1 MKLSVIQV
9 YGKVQFCSVISRYC
23 LHESFYC
30 TFIPKN
36 LQDKKALI
44 AFFRNAGMKKSIL
57 NRYSIYNR
65 KRHWKLLLFLFAIV
79 IIAFSLWY
87 SNVLVRKIAR
97 DERFK
102 IQTWANALQ
111 TRARLVNSTQKFF
124 NQVQEEER
132 NKVELYAEAQQM
144 FVKSGPN
151 EDPSFYLKLISSNK
165 TIPVVLT
172 DGKGN
177 INSQVNTVFSSD
189 TIPGMEEYLKKE
201 FSKYPPIK
209 IPLYNNEV
217 NYIYYQDSKLFTE
230 MQVVM
235 NNLVESFFS
244 EVVNNSASV
253 PVLVTDSARKQALAY
268 GQIDTTQI
276 HDSAYL
282 QQLIHDMSAANE
294 PIEVSIAGQG
304 KTFIFY
310 EDSYVLTQLRYFPYI
325 QLAIIG
331 IFLLVAYMLFS
342 TARRSEQNQV
352 WAGLAK
358 ETAHQLGTPLSSM
371 MAWVDYLE
379 AKDVDSETIDELRK
393 DVNRLSTITD
403 RFSKIGSN
411 PSLVPEN
418 LVSVIYNSV
427 SYLKTRT
434 SQKISYSINMP
445 PEQSLVLPLNL
456 QLFEWVIENL
466 VKNAVDAMTTR
477 QGKITIDIIE
487 EEHVVNIDIADTG
500 KGIPRNM
507 FRTIF
512 NPGYTSKQRGW
523 GLGLSLSKRIIN
535 EYHKGKIFVKSSTPG
550 KGTTFRI
557 VLKK

>member
-1 MKLSVIQV
+1 MKQ
-9 YGKVQFCSVISRYC
+9 
-23 LHESFYC
+23 
-30 TFIPKN
+30 TFFNKYNI
-36 LQDKKALI
+36 
-44 AFFRNAGMKKSIL
+44 
-57 NRYSIYNR
+57 YSR
-65 KRHWKLLLFLFAIV
+65 KRYWKVLLLLFAI
-79 IIAFSLWY
+79 IIIGFSLWY
-87 SNVLVRKIAR
+87 SHVLVKKIAH
-97 DERFK
+97 DERQK
-102 IQTWANALQ
+102 IHTWANAIQ

-124 NQVQEEER
+124 TQIQEEER
-132 NKVELYAEAQQM
+132 NKVELYAEAQRRFIQA
-144 FVKSGPN
+144 GPN
-151 EDPSFYLKLISSNK
+151 EDPGFYMKIIENNTS
-165 TIPVVLT
+165 IPVILT

-177 INSQVNTVFSSD
+177 LVSNRNTEFSSD
-189 TIPGMEEYLKKE
+189 TVPGMGEYLKKE
-201 FSKYPPIK
+201 FSKYPRIEIRFYK
-209 IPLYNNEV
+209 NEM
-217 NYIYYQDSKLFTE
+217 NYIYYNDSKLFRE
-230 MQVVM
+230 MKVVL
-235 NNLVESFFS
+235 NNLVNSFFS

-253 PVLVTDSARKQALAY
+253 PVLVTDSTQTQALAY
-268 GQIDTTQI
+268 GQIDTLQI

-282 QQLIHDMSAANE
+282 QHLIHDMSSVND
-294 PIEVSIAGQG
+294 PIEISIAGQG
-304 KTFIFY
+304 KRLIFHK
-310 EDSYVLTQLRYFPYI
+310 DSYVLTQLRYFPYI

-331 IFLLVAYMLFS
+331 IFLLVAYLLFS

-379 AKDVDSETIDELRK
+379 AKDIGSETIEELRK

-411 PSLVPEN
+411 PTLVPEN
-418 LVSVIYNSV
+418 IVSVIYSSV

-434 SQKISYSINMP
+434 SQKINYYINVQ
-445 PEQSLVLPLNL
+445 PEQSILVPLNL

-466 VKNAVDAMTTR
+466 VKNAVDAMTR
-477 QGKITIDIIE
+477 QGSITIDIIE
-487 EEHVVNIDIADTG
+487 EDKVVNIDVADTG

-535 EYHKGKIFVKSSTPG
+535 DYHNGKIFVKNSTLG

-557 VLKK
+557 VLKKT

>member
-1 MKLSVIQV
+1 MKQ
-9 YGKVQFCSVISRYC
+9 
-23 LHESFYC
+23 SF
-30 TFIPKN
+30 F
-36 LQDKKALI
+36 
-44 AFFRNAGMKKSIL
+44 
-57 NRYSIYNR
+57 NRYNIYSR
-65 KRHWKLLLFLFAIV
+65 KRHWKLFLLLFAII

-87 SNVLVRKIAR
+87 SNVLVKKIAK
-97 DERFK
+97 DERQK
-102 IQTWANALQ
+102 IRTWANAIQ
-111 TRARLVNSTQKFF
+111 TRAQLVNSTQKFF
-124 NQVQEEER
+124 TQIQDEER
-132 NKVELYAEAQQM
+132 NKVKLYAEAVQRLTRAGSLDD
-144 FVKSGPN
+144 V
-151 EDPSFYLKLISSNK
+151 DFYLTIIQNNTL
-165 TIPVVLT
+165 IPVILT
-172 DGKGN
+172 DSKGN
-177 INSQVNTVFSSD
+177 IISTRNTVFSSD
-189 TIPGMEEYLKKE
+189 TIPGMQGYLKKE
-201 FSKYPPIK
+201 FTKYPPIE
-209 IPLYNNEV
+209 IPYYKHEV

-230 MQVVM
+230 MQVVL
-235 NNLVESFFS
+235 NNLVNSFFS

-253 PVLVTDSARKQALAY
+253 PVLVTDSAQKQALAY
-268 GQIDTTQI
+268 GQIDTLQI

-282 QQLIHDMSAANE
+282 QSVISDMASVNE
-294 PIEVSIAGQG
+294 PIEINIAGQG
-304 KTFIFY
+304 KRLIFHK
-310 EDSYVLTQLRYFPYI
+310 DSYVLTQLRYFPYI
-325 QLAIIG
+325 QLAIIS
-331 IFLLVAYMLFS
+331 IFLMVAYMLFS

-379 AKDVDSETIDELRK
+379 TKDVDSETIEELRK

-418 LVSVIYNSV
+418 VVSVIYNSV

-434 SQKISYSINMP
+434 SQKISYSINVA
-445 PEQSLVLPLNL
+445 PEQSIVVPLNL

-466 VKNAVDAMTTR
+466 VKNAVDAMTR
-477 QGKITIDIIE
+477 QGKIAIVILEEDTVVTIDIS
-487 EEHVVNIDIADTG
+487 DTG

-523 GLGLSLSKRIIN
+523 GLGLSLSKRIIS
-535 EYHKGKIFVKSSTPG
+535 EYHNGKIFVKNSVIG

>member
-1 MKLSVIQV
+1 
-9 YGKVQFCSVISRYC
+9 
-23 LHESFYC
+23 
-30 TFIPKN
+30 
-36 LQDKKALI
+36 
-44 AFFRNAGMKKSIL
+44 MKKSIL
-57 NRYSIYNR
+57 SRYSIYNR
-65 KRHWKLLLFLFAIV
+65 KRFWKLLLFLFAIV

-87 SNVLVRKIAR
+87 SNVLVKKIAK
-97 DERFK
+97 DERMK
-102 IQTWANALQ
+102 IHTWANALQ
-111 TRARLVNSTQKFF
+111 TRARLVNSTKKFF
-124 NQVQEEER
+124 TQIQEDER
-132 NKVELYAEAQQM
+132 NKVELYAEAQRR
-144 FVKSGPN
+144 FAKAGLN
-151 EDPSFYLKLISSNK
+151 EDATFYLKIIENNTS
-165 TIPVVLT
+165 IPVILT
-172 DGKGN
+172 DSKGN
-177 INSQVNTVFSSD
+177 ITGSCNTVFTSD
-189 TIPGMEEYLKKE
+189 TVPGMEAYLKKQ
-201 FSKYPPIK
+201 FSKYPRIA
-209 IPLYNNEV
+209 IPLGNNEF

-235 NNLVESFFS
+235 NNLVNSFFS

-253 PVLVTDSARKQALAY
+253 PVLVTDSTRSQLLAF
-268 GQIDTTQI
+268 GQIDTLQI

-282 QQLIHDMSAANE
+282 QQLIHTMSEAND
-294 PIEVSIAGQG
+294 PIEISIAGQG
-304 KTFIFY
+304 KTLIFY
-310 EDSYVLTQLRYFPYI
+310 KDSYVLTQLRYFPYI

-331 IFLLVAYMLFS
+331 IFLLVAYLLFS

-379 AKDVDSETIDELRK
+379 AKDIDRETIEELRK

-418 LVSVIYNSV
+418 LVSVIYSSV

-434 SQKISYSINMP
+434 SQKITYSINLP
-445 PEQSLVLPLNL
+445 PDYSLVLPLNL

-466 VKNAVDAMTTR
+466 VKNAVDAMTR

-487 EEHVVNIDIADTG
+487 EEHVVNIDIADSG

-512 NPGYTSKQRGW
+512 KPGYTSKQRGW

-535 EYHKGKIFVKSSTPG
+535 EYHKGKIFVKSSTLG

>member
-1 MKLSVIQV
+1 MKQP
-9 YGKVQFCSVISRYC
+9 F
-23 LHESFYC
+23 
-30 TFIPKN
+30 
-36 LQDKKALI
+36 
-44 AFFRNAGMKKSIL
+44 L
-57 NRYSIYNR
+57 NRYSIYDR
-65 KRHWKLLLFLFAIV
+65 KRHWKVLLILSALF
-79 IIAFSLWY
+79 IISFSLWY
-87 SNVLVRKIAR
+87 SNVLVKKIAR
-97 DERFK
+97 DERTK
-102 IQTWANALQ
+102 IHTWANALQ

-124 NQVQEEER
+124 TQIQEEER
-132 NKVELYAEAQQM
+132 NKVKLYAEAQ
-144 FVKSGPN
+144 KRLNKAGRD
-151 EDPSFYLKLISSNK
+151 EDIGFYLTIIQNNTS
-165 TIPVVLT
+165 IPVILT
-172 DGKGN
+172 DGKGK
-177 INSQVNTVFSSD
+177 ITSQRNTVFSSD
-189 TIPGMEEYLKKE
+189 TVPGMEGYLKRE
-201 FSKYPPIK
+201 FSKYPPIE
-209 IPLYNNEV
+209 IPYYKNEV
-217 NYIYYQDSKLFTE
+217 NYIYYNDSKLFTE
-230 MQVVM
+230 MQVVL
-235 NNLVESFFS
+235 NNLVDAFFK

-253 PVLVTDSARKQALAY
+253 PVLVTDSTQSKALAY
-268 GQIDTTQI
+268 GQIDTLLI

-282 QQLIHDMSAANE
+282 QKIIHDMSAEND
-294 PIEVSIAGQG
+294 PIEINIAEQG
-304 KTFIFY
+304 KTLIFY
-310 EDSYVLTQLRYFPYI
+310 KDSYVLTQLRYFPYI
-325 QLAIIG
+325 QLAIIS

-379 AKDVDSETIDELRK
+379 AKDIDSETIEELRK

-434 SQKISYSINMP
+434 SQKITYSINIP
-445 PEQSLVLPLNL
+445 PEQSIVLPLNL

-466 VKNAVDAMTTR
+466 VKNAVDAMTR
-477 QGKITIDIIE
+477 QGTIRIDIQE
-487 EEHVVNIDIADTG
+487 EEHLINIDITDTG

-535 EYHKGKIFVKSSTPG
+535 EYHKGKIFVKSSTIG

>member
-1 MKLSVIQV
+1 MKQ
-9 YGKVQFCSVISRYC
+9 
-23 LHESFYC
+23 SF
-30 TFIPKN
+30 F
-36 LQDKKALI
+36 
-44 AFFRNAGMKKSIL
+44 

-65 KRHWKLLLFLFAIV
+65 KKLWKILLLIFAIV

-87 SNVLVRKIAR
+87 SNLLVKKIAR
-97 DERFK
+97 DERMK
-102 IQTWANALQ
+102 IHTWANAIQ
-111 TRARLVNSTQKFF
+111 TRARLVNSTQSFF
-124 NQVQEEER
+124 AQIQEEER
-132 NKVELYAEAQQM
+132 KKIELYAEAQKRFIESNTNQDQ
-144 FVKSGPN
+144 G
-151 EDPSFYLKLISSNK
+151 FYLKIIENNTS
-165 TIPVVLT
+165 IPVILT

-177 INSQVNTVFSSD
+177 IIGQKNTVFSSD
-189 TIPGMEEYLKKE
+189 TIPGMEEILKKQ
-201 FSKYPPIK
+201 FSKYPPIPINYYK
-209 IPLYNNEV
+209 NEV
-217 NYIYYQDSKLFTE
+217 NYIYYNDSKLFTE
-230 MQVVM
+230 MKVVL
-235 NNLVESFFS
+235 NNLVDAFFK

-253 PVLVTDSARKQALAY
+253 PVLITDSLQTQALNY

-282 QQLIHDMSAANE
+282 QRLIHDMSAEND
-294 PIEVSIAGQG
+294 PIEITIAGQG
-304 KTFIFY
+304 KRLIFY
-310 EDSYVLTQLRYFPYI
+310 KDSYVLTQLRYFPYI
-325 QLAIIG
+325 QLAIIS

-379 AKDVDSETIDELRK
+379 AKDIDSETIEELRK

-418 LVSVIYNSV
+418 LVSVIYESV

-434 SQKISYSINMP
+434 SQKITYSINVL
-445 PEQSLVLPLNL
+445 PEVSIVVPLNL

-466 VKNAVDAMTTR
+466 VKNAIDAMTR
-477 QGKITIDIIE
+477 QGKIKIDILE
-487 EEHVVNIDIADTG
+487 ETDVVNIDIADTG

-512 NPGYTSKQRGW
+512 YPGYTSKQRGW
-523 GLGLSLSKRIIN
+523 GLGLSLSKRIIS
-535 EYHKGKIFVKSSTPG
+535 EYHNGKIFVKSSTIG

-557 VLKK
+557 VLKKS

>member
-1 MKLSVIQV
+1 MKLPFL
-9 YGKVQFCSVISRYC
+9 K
-23 LHESFYC
+23 H
-30 TFIPKN
+30 
-36 LQDKKALI
+36 
-44 AFFRNAGMKKSIL
+44 
-57 NRYSIYNR
+57 YSIYSR
-65 KRHWKLLLFLFAIV
+65 KKHWKILLFISAIV
-79 IIAFSLWY
+79 IIGVSLWY
-87 SNVLVRKIAR
+87 SNVLVKKIAR
-97 DERFK
+97 DERTK
-102 IQTWANALQ
+102 IHTWANALQ

-124 NQVQEEER
+124 TQIQEDER
-132 NKVELYAEAQQM
+132 NKVELYAEAQRK
-144 FVKSGPN
+144 FAKAGLN
-151 EDPSFYLKLISSNK
+151 EDATFYLKIIENNT
-165 TIPVVLT
+165 TIPVILT
-172 DGKGN
+172 DSKGTITGKAN
-177 INSQVNTVFSSD
+177 IVFNSD
-189 TIPGMEEYLKKE
+189 TVSVMADHLKKE
-201 FSKYPPIK
+201 FSKYPRIE
-209 IPLYNNEV
+209 IPLTKSDS

-235 NNLVESFFS
+235 NKLVNSFFS

-253 PVLVTDSARKQALAY
+253 PVLVTDSAQSQALAY
-268 GQIDTTQI
+268 GQIDTLHI
-276 HDSAYL
+276 HDSVYL
-282 QQLIHDMSAANE
+282 RQIILDMAAQND
-294 PIEVSIAGQG
+294 PIEIQIAGQG
-304 KTFIFY
+304 KTLIFY
-310 EDSYVLTQLRYFPYI
+310 KNSYVLTQLRYFPYI
-325 QLAIIG
+325 QLTIIG

-379 AKDVDSETIDELRK
+379 TRDVDIDTIEELRK

-418 LVSVIYNSV
+418 LVSVIYTSI

-434 SQKISYSINMP
+434 SQKITFSINLP
-445 PEQSLVLPLNL
+445 PESSIVLPLNL

-466 VKNAVDAMTTR
+466 VKNAVDAMTR
-477 QGKITIDIIE
+477 QGKISIDIVEEEKVVTIDIT
-487 EEHVVNIDIADTG
+487 DTG
-500 KGIPRNM
+500 KGIQRNM

-535 EYHKGKIFVKSSTPG
+535 EYHNGKIFVKNSAIG

>member
-1 MKLSVIQV
+1 
-9 YGKVQFCSVISRYC
+9 
-23 LHESFYC
+23 
-30 TFIPKN
+30 
-36 LQDKKALI
+36 
-44 AFFRNAGMKKSIL
+44 MKKSIL
-57 NRYSIYNR
+57 SRYSIYNR

-87 SNVLVRKIAR
+87 SNVLVKKIAR
-97 DERFK
+97 DERMK

-124 NQVQEEER
+124 TQIQEEER
-132 NKVELYAEAQQM
+132 NKVELYAEALQR
-144 FVKSGPN
+144 FVKAGP
-151 EDPSFYLKLISSNK
+151 DDDLGFYLKIISNNNS
-165 TIPVVLT
+165 IPVILT
-172 DGKGN
+172 DSKGN
-177 INSQVNTVFSSD
+177 ITGNRNTVFSSD

-201 FSKYPPIK
+201 FSKYPRIENRYYK
-209 IPLYNNEV
+209 NEV

-230 MQVVM
+230 MQAVL
-235 NNLVESFFS
+235 NNLVSSFFS

-253 PVLVTDSARKQALAY
+253 PVLVTDSARTQALAY
-268 GQIDTTQI
+268 GHIDTLQI
-276 HDSAYL
+276 HDSIYL
-282 QQLIHDMSAANE
+282 QHLIKNMAAAND
-294 PIEVSIAGQG
+294 PIEINIAGQG
-304 KTFIFY
+304 KTLIFY
-310 EDSYVLTQLRYFPYI
+310 EDSFVLTQLRYFPYI

-331 IFLLVAYMLFS
+331 IFLLVAYLLFS

-379 AKDVDSETIDELRK
+379 AKDIDSETIEELRK
-393 DVNRLSTITD
+393 DVNRLNTITD

-418 LVSVIYNSV
+418 LVSVIYSSV

-434 SQKISYSINMP
+434 SQKITYSINVP
-445 PEQSLVLPLNL
+445 PEHSLVLPLNL

-466 VKNAVDAMTTR
+466 VKNAVDAMTR
-477 QGKITIDIIE
+477 AGKITIDIIE
-487 EEHVVNIDIADTG
+487 EEHVVNIDITDTG

-535 EYHKGKIFVKSSTPG
+535 DYHKGKIFVKSSAVG

>member
-1 MKLSVIQV
+1 MKQSP
-9 YGKVQFCSVISRYC
+9 FSRY
-23 LHESFYC
+23 
-30 TFIPKN
+30 N
-36 LQDKKALI
+36 
-44 AFFRNAGMKKSIL
+44 
-57 NRYSIYNR
+57 IYNR
-65 KRHWKLLLFLFAIV
+65 KKHWKILLLLFAIV

-87 SNVLVRKIAR
+87 SNVLVKKIAR
-97 DERFK
+97 DERMK
-102 IQTWANALQ
+102 IRTWANALQ
-111 TRARLVNSTQKFF
+111 TRANLVNSTQKFF
-124 NQVQEEER
+124 AQVQEEEHK
-132 NKVELYAEAQQM
+132 KVELYAETQKR
-144 FVKSGPN
+144 FINLKEN
-151 EDPSFYLKLISSNK
+151 EDPSFYMKIIQNNS
-165 TIPVVLT
+165 TIPVILT
-172 DGKGN
+172 DDKGN
-177 INSQVNTVFSSD
+177 IIEHLNTDDFSSD
-189 TIPGMEEYLKKE
+189 TIPGMADYLKE
-201 FSKYPPIK
+201 FTKYPPIPIRYYK
-209 IPLYNNEV
+209 NEV
-217 NYIYYQDSKLFTE
+217 NYIYYKDSKLFTE
-230 MQVVM
+230 IQGVM
-235 NNLVESFFS
+235 ADLVNSFFS

-253 PVLVTDSARKQALAY
+253 PVLVTDSLQTKALKS
-268 GQIDTTQI
+268 GQFDTLKI

-282 QQLIHDMSAANE
+282 QKIIHDMAAEND
-294 PIEVSIAGQG
+294 PIEINIAGQG
-304 KTFIFY
+304 KRLIFY
-310 EDSYVLTQLRYFPYI
+310 KDSYVLTQLRYFPYI
-325 QLAIIG
+325 QLAIIS

-411 PSLVPEN
+411 PSLIPEN
-418 LVSVIYNSV
+418 VVTVIYDSI

-434 SQKISYSINMP
+434 SQKITYSINLQP
-445 PEQSLVLPLNL
+445 DESIVVPLNL

-466 VKNAVDAMTTR
+466 VKNAVDAMTR
-477 QGKITIDIIE
+477 QGTITIDILD

-557 VLKK
+557 VLKKEV

>member
-1 MKLSVIQV
+1 M
-9 YGKVQFCSVISRYC
+9 R
-23 LHESFYC
+23 
-30 TFIPKN
+30 
-36 LQDKKALI
+36 
-44 AFFRNAGMKKSIL
+44 KSIL
-57 NRYSIYNR
+57 SRYSIYNR
-65 KRHWKLLLFLFAIV
+65 KRYWKILLFLFAIV

-87 SNVLVRKIAR
+87 SNVLVKKIAR
-97 DERFK
+97 DERMK
-102 IQTWANALQ
+102 IHTWANALQ

-124 NQVQEEER
+124 TQIQEEER
-132 NKVELYAEAQQM
+132 NKVELYAEALQRT
-144 FVKSGPN
+144 VKAGPN
-151 EDPSFYLKLISSNK
+151 DDLGFYLKIISNNTS
-165 TIPVVLT
+165 IPVILT
-172 DGKGN
+172 DSKGN
-177 INSQVNTVFSSD
+177 ITGNRNTVFSSD
-189 TIPGMEEYLKKE
+189 TIPGMEDYLKKE
-201 FSKYPPIK
+201 FSKYPRIENRYYK
-209 IPLYNNEV
+209 NEV

-253 PVLVTDSARKQALAY
+253 PVLVTDSARSEALAY
-268 GQIDTTQI
+268 GQIDTLQL
-276 HDSAYL
+276 HDSVYL
-282 QQLIHDMSAANE
+282 QHLIRDMSAEND
-294 PIEVSIAGQG
+294 PIEISIAGQG

-310 EDSYVLTQLRYFPYI
+310 KDSYVLTQLRYFPYI

-331 IFLLVAYMLFS
+331 IFLLVAYLLFS

-379 AKDVDSETIDELRK
+379 AKDIDSETIEELRK

-418 LVSVIYNSV
+418 LVSVIYSSV

-434 SQKISYSINMP
+434 SQKINYSVNVP
-445 PEQSLVLPLNL
+445 AEHSLVLPLNL

-477 QGKITIDIIE
+477 QGKISIDIIE
-487 EEHVVNIDIADTG
+487 EEHIVNIDITDTG

-512 NPGYTSKQRGW
+512 NPGYTSKKRGW

-535 EYHKGKIFVKSSTPG
+535 DYHKGKIFVKNSATG

>member
-1 MKLSVIQV
+1 
-9 YGKVQFCSVISRYC
+9 
-23 LHESFYC
+23 
-30 TFIPKN
+30 
-36 LQDKKALI
+36 
-44 AFFRNAGMKKSIL
+44 MKKSFL
-57 NRYSIYNR
+57 GRYSIYSR

-87 SNVLVRKIAR
+87 SNVLVKKIAK
-97 DERFK
+97 DERMK
-102 IQTWANALQ
+102 IHTWANALQ

-124 NQVQEEER
+124 SQIQEEER
-132 NKVELYAEAQQM
+132 NKVELYAEALQR
-144 FVKSGPN
+144 FARSGPN
-151 EDPSFYLKLISSNK
+151 EDPSFYLRIITNNTS
-165 TIPVVLT
+165 IPVILT
-172 DGKGN
+172 DGNGN
-177 INSQVNTVFSSD
+177 ITSQANTVFSSD
-189 TIPGMEEYLKKE
+189 TIPGMTDYLKKE
-201 FSKYPPIK
+201 FSKYPRIEIK
-209 IPLYNNEV
+209 YYKDEV

-253 PVLVTDSARKQALAY
+253 PVLVTDSARTQALAY
-268 GQIDTTQI
+268 GQIDTLQI
-276 HDSAYL
+276 HDSVYL
-282 QQLIHDMSAANE
+282 QHLISDMSSENE
-294 PIEVSIAGQG
+294 PIEINIAGQG
-304 KTFIFY
+304 KTLIFY
-310 EDSYVLTQLRYFPYI
+310 KDSYVLTQLRFFPYI
-325 QLAIIG
+325 QFVIIG
-331 IFLLVAYMLFS
+331 IFLLVAYLLFS

-379 AKDVDSETIDELRK
+379 SKDLDIETVEELRK
-393 DVNRLSTITD
+393 DVNRLNTITD

-418 LVSVIYNSV
+418 LVSVIYSSV

-434 SQKISYSINMP
+434 SQKITYSINVP
-445 PEQSLVLPLNL
+445 PEHSLVLPLNL

-466 VKNAVDAMTTR
+466 VKNAVDAMTR
-477 QGKITIDIIE
+477 QGKITIDIME
-487 EEHVVNIDIADTG
+487 ETHVVYIDIADTG
-500 KGIPRNM
+500 KGIPRKM
-507 FRTIF
+507 FKSIF

-535 EYHKGKIFVKSSTPG
+535 DYHKGKIFVKSSTLG

>member
-1 MKLSVIQV
+1 MNNSL
-9 YGKVQFCSVISRYC
+9 FSRY
-23 LHESFYC
+23 
-30 TFIPKN
+30 N
-36 LQDKKALI
+36 
-44 AFFRNAGMKKSIL
+44 
-57 NRYSIYNR
+57 IYNR

-87 SNVLVRKIAR
+87 SNVLVKKIAR
-97 DERFK
+97 DERMK
-102 IQTWANALQ
+102 IHTWANALQ

-124 NQVQEEER
+124 SQIQEEER
-132 NKVELYAEAQQM
+132 AKVELYAEALQR
-144 FVKSGPN
+144 FVRAGPN
-151 EDPSFYLKLISSNK
+151 EDPTFYLKIIQNNK
-165 TIPVVLT
+165 SIPVILT

-177 INSQVNTVFSSD
+177 ITSQVNTVFSSD
-189 TIPGMEEYLKKE
+189 TIPGMNDYLKKE
-201 FSKYPPIK
+201 YSKYPRIEIK
-209 IPLYNNEV
+209 YYKDEV

-253 PVLVTDSARKQALAY
+253 PVLVTDSARSEALAY
-268 GQIDTTQI
+268 GQIDTLQI

-282 QQLIHDMSAANE
+282 HKLISDMSSENE
-294 PIEVSIAGQG
+294 PIEIEIAGQG
-304 KTFIFY
+304 KTFIY
-310 EDSYVLTQLRYFPYI
+310 YKDSYVLTQLRYFPYI
-325 QLAIIG
+325 QFVIIG
-331 IFLLVAYMLFS
+331 IFLLVAYLLFS

-379 AKDVDSETIDELRK
+379 SKDLDSETIEELRK
-393 DVNRLSTITD
+393 DVNRLNTITD

-411 PSLVPEN
+411 PSLIPEN
-418 LVSVIYNSV
+418 LVSVIYSSV

-434 SQKISYSINMP
+434 SQKITYSINVP
-445 PEQSLVLPLNL
+445 PEHSLVLPLNL

-466 VKNAVDAMTTR
+466 VKNAVDAMTR

-487 EEHVVNIDIADTG
+487 EEHVVFIDIADTG

-507 FRTIF
+507 FKSIF

-535 EYHKGKIFVKSSTPG
+535 DYHKGKIFVKSSTLG

-557 VLKK
+557 VLKR